1 MRPRYVSRDVSW
13 QKIGIEYNIKSTK
26 LLYLLKLQQL
36 ANWYVQRSTNMVGL
50 IEQFCEILFY
60 FEF

>member
-13 QKIGIEYNIKSTK
+13 QKIDIEYNIKSTK